1 MGLQPVTRDAAPA
14 GKQYPYVLFA
24 APPSGSED
32 YPGAVSR
39 GGLWLLV
46 DVLVRVEVGITGRT
60 GGKDRSGSAACQC
73 KFRGLGQGC
82 ETGRT

>member
-32 YPGAVSR
+32 YPAAVSSTPSP
-39 GGLWLLV
+39 LKHKLFL
-46 DVLVRVEVGITGRT
+46 
-60 GGKDRSGSAACQC
+60 KQ
-73 KFRGLGQGC
+73 
-82 ETGRT
+82 